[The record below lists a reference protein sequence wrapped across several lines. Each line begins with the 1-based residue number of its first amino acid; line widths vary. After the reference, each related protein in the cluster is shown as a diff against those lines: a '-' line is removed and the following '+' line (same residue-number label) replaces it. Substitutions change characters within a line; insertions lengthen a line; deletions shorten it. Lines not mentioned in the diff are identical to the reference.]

1 MRCMTRLRLSDPE
14 TRLLRLLELRE
25 LVLDLPDLLLRQ
37 VLLLLVLLE
46 LLLKVLDGLLL
57 LLVRQRLVAL
67 DVDLVARGIEDL
79 LLLLVLLDLLIAI
92 IAALGREVASVHD
105 PLLRRDA
112 VAEIHVMADNNN
124 TAVVLLNRLRERAE
138 RVAIEVI
145 RRLIDNQ
152 HMRVLPREL
161 RVDTEILQVLL
172 NARRRQ
178 HLVLQ
183 TLLGGDLLILTLDLL
198 LVAHLDELLAGDP
211 RERVHRHAL
220 PLALVLLGLLLV
232 AALRDAIE
240 LDRDLQL
247 LLRVVLALVI
257 KEGVALLQLAIDP
270 LVLPDL
276 LVRVVLGLAKSRE
289 VVNGFVVL

>member
-1 MRCMTRLRLSDPE
+1 MMTRLRFASTLESRW
-14 TRLLRLLELRE
+14 RLLRLLQLRE
-25 LVLDLPDLLLRQ
+25 LVLDLPDLLLSQ

-46 LLLKVLDGLLL
+46 LLLKVLDRLLL

-92 IAALGREVASVHD
+92 IAALGRKVASVHD

-112 VAEIHVMADNNN
+112 VAEIHVMADNND
-124 TAVVLLNRLRERAE
+124 TAIVLLNRLRERAE
-138 RVAIEVI
+138 RVAIQVI

-152 HMRVLPREL
+152 DVRVLPHGGGKHDLDLLAGGERLQRIVRREL
-161 RVDTEILQVLL
+161 RIDTEILQVLL

-178 HLVLQ
+178 HLVLE
-183 TLLGGDLLILTLDLL
+183 TLLGSDLLVLTLDLL

-220 PLALVLLGLLLV
+220 PLALVLLGLLVV

-257 KEGVALLQLAIDP
+257 KEGVALLQLAI
-270 LVLPDL
+270 
-276 LVRVVLGLAKSRE
+276 
-289 VVNGFVVL
+289 